1 LLVGGTAELE
11 VTRLDAMALRL
22 RPARGFLE
30 SESQRAVRGAARPFQ
45 AGDEVALSDL
55 RVRVGEVSADGRP
68 LEADF
73 SFAVP
78 LEDPS
83 LLWMRWEGSALAPY
97 SPPAPG
103 TSHVLPR
110 IRTAAVLGGRRKR

>member
-1 LLVGGTAELE
+1 
-11 VTRLDAMALRL
+11 
-22 RPARGFLE
+22 
-30 SESQRAVRGAARPFQ
+30 
-45 AGDEVALSDL
+45 
-55 RVRVGEVSADGRP
+55 VRVGEVSADGRP

-83 LLWMRWEGSALAPY
+83 LLWMQWEGSALVPY

-103 TSHVLPR
+103 KSRMLPR
-110 IRTAAVLGGRRKR
+110 IRAAEVLGGRRKQ